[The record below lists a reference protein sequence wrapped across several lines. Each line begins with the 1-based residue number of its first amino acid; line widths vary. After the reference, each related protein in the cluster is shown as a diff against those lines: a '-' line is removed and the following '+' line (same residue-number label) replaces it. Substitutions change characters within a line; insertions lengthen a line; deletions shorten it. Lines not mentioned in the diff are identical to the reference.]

1 MPQKGLPMR
10 TIREVLRLRWGQG
23 CSARAVA
30 RACQLSHSTVLEYE
44 KRAREA
50 GLGWPLPEELDDD
63 ALAALVAEAP
73 AAEEG
78 AGRRPLPDLP
88 YVLRELRKKHVTL
101 QLLWTEYRA
110 AHPDGYGYTQ
120 FCHYVTQARKALDPT
135 LRQVYRAGEKLLTDF
150 AGDTIDVID
159 RHTGEVRPAYLFVA
173 VLGASNYTYVRAVAD
188 MQEARWIGLH
198 VRAFEFFGGVPE
210 AVVCDN
216 TATAVSKADRYE
228 PVLHPLFADM
238 AAHYGTVILPAR
250 AGKPRD
256 KAPVEGAVL
265 IAERWIIAAL
275 RHHQFFSLPELN
287 DAIAPLLDQLNARPL
302 QRLKVSR
309 RALFEELDRPALR
322 PLPATRY
329 TFEIWKKATVA
340 IDYHVSLEKHFYS
353 VPYRLVGEEVTAR
366 LSPTVVEI
374 LHKGRRVASHLRS
387 YVPGKHTTEPT
398 HRPKSHQ
405 AHLEWSPSRLIRWA
419 HEAVGPQLAALV
431 EGLLERRKHP
441 EHGYRSCLGLMS
453 LAKKYPC
460 ERMEAAA
467 ARAIAANAY
476 SYQSIKSILATG
488 LDQVALPTPDELPL
502 VPAHDNIRGREYYR

>member
-1 MPQKGLPMR
+1 
-10 TIREVLRLRWGQG
+10 
-23 CSARAVA
+23 
-30 RACQLSHSTVLEYE
+30 LEYE

-73 AAEEG
+73 AAGEC
-78 AGRRPLPDLP
+78 GRRPLPDLP
-88 YVLRELRKKHVTL
+88 YVLRELRKKHVTM
-101 QLLWTEYRA
+101 QLLWTEYRT

-159 RHTGEVRPAYLFVA
+159 RSTGEVRPAYLFVA
-173 VLGASNYTYVRAVAD
+173 VLGAGNYTYVRAVAD

-198 VRAFEFFGGVPE
+198 VRAFEFFGGVPA

-216 TATAVSKADRYE
+216 TATAVIKADRYE

-275 RHHQFFSLPELN
+275 RHHQFFSVAELN

-302 QRLKVSR
+302 QRLQVSR
-309 RALFEELDRPALR
+309 RALFEEVDRPALR
-322 PLPATRY
+322 ALPSTRY

-366 LSPTVVEI
+366 LSPTLVEI

-387 YVPGKHTTEPT
+387 AVPGKHTTDPA

-419 HEAVGPQLAALV
+419 QETVGPQLAALV

-453 LAKKYPC
+453 LAKKYPS

-476 SYQSIKSILATG
+476 SYQSVKSILATG
-488 LDQVALPTPDELPL
+488 LDQIALPAQEALPL
-502 VPAHDNIRGREYYR
+502 APTHENIRGRDYYR